1 MKYILHDLKILDKKI
16 FSRPALWFEL
26 VTYSQVDSPVH
37 QVKCAKHY
45 WEDHPEKTFACM
57 NICFQG
63 YSFDYLFYLE
73 YLSISLARMPRI
85 LLGGAGG
92 RTWGVGGS
100 RGAPDPAPR
109 KSSLDVLIIE
119 GE

>member
-1 MKYILHDLKILDKKI
+1 
-16 FSRPALWFEL
+16 
-26 VTYSQVDSPVH
+26 
-37 QVKCAKHY
+37 
-45 WEDHPEKTFACM
+45 M

-63 YSFDYLFYLE
+63 YSFDYFFYLE

-109 KSSLDVLIIE
+109 RGEIIT
-119 GE
+119 

>member
-1 MKYILHDLKILDKKI
+1 MQIYNILGKLVSSWKCKMKHILHDLKILDKKI

-85 LLGGAGG
+85 LFGGAGG
-92 RTWGVGGS
+92 RT
-100 RGAPDPAPR
+100 
-109 KSSLDVLIIE
+109 
-119 GE
+119 